1 MGEFVVPILIVALM
15 WVGGVIAGIALSQD
29 NDAKLKDACKRQ
41 HNVYECAAIYVPV
54 TPDGQPLDMS
64 DPFHG
69 EDE

>member
-1 MGEFVVPILIVALM
+1 MDLVAFPVGVVFGAVACACAIYLTLI
-15 WVGGVIAGIALSQD
+15 GP
-29 NDAKLKDACKRQ
+29 LKADLDACKRQ
-41 HNVYECAAIYVPV
+41 HNVYECAAIYIPV